1 MGPEIQT
8 ARRGIHEARTR
19 AVTAP
24 LADEMRTVGVTPHER
39 VAQWWE
45 RDPETPRSHLVE
57 GVMRL
62 FWNGLGDHT

>member
-39 VAQWWE
+39 VAQ
-45 RDPETPRSHLVE
+45 R
-57 GVMRL
+57 
-62 FWNGLGDHT
+62 